1 MQEQAVTRA
10 KTPDAPPLSSLAQIA
25 FDAWMYTLPLIETA
39 GARASAIRVGKP
51 NIVARKRDL
60 GSPKNRRVTTPNN
73 DTLYSSGWIDLS
85 SGPVKIT
92 LPATGDRYASV
103 ALMDM
108 YTNNFAV
115 LGTRTTGP
123 GGGTFTIVGPNQ
135 ATSDPQAVRSPTS
148 WVWMIIRILTTGG
161 DDLAAGHAVQDQFLI
176 EAPEWNGSLREYAS
190 RTAPWPEYFAS
201 ASLLLRESPPP
212 ATDAKMLRH
221 IEPLGLQRGFDPASF
236 TPAQRDE
243 IAIGV
248 GEAQRQLKNGRWGTV
263 VDGWAYPPSNI
274 GVFDQDYRYRAQ
286 VALNALAALPKEEA
300 MYMFATTPD
309 GNIELDSSKRWRL
322 RFPGDRKLPIDA
334 FWSLTMYEATGDG
347 QFFLFDNPIQRYAIG
362 DRTPGL
368 YRDGNGILD
377 ILIQRDR
384 PQGPLA
390 ANWLPAPLDKPFG
403 VMLRAYLPGRD
414 FLSGAYRLPPL
425 QQI

>member
-1 MQEQAVTRA
+1 MQEQAATKA
-10 KTPDAPPLSSLAQIA
+10 KTPETSPLSPLAQVA

-39 GARASAIRVGKP
+39 GALASAIKAGKP
-51 NIVARKRDL
+51 NAIFRKRDL
-60 GSPKNRRVTTPNN
+60 GSPRNRRVTTPNN
-73 DTLYSSGWIDLS
+73 DTLYASGWIDLS

-103 ALMDM
+103 AFMDM

-123 GGGTFTIVGPNQ
+123 DGGTFTIVGPNH
-135 ATSDPQAVRSPTS
+135 ATSDPLAIRSPTS
-148 WVWMIIRILTTGG
+148 WTWVIIRIITTGG
-161 DDLAAGHAVQDQFLI
+161 ADLAVGHAIQDQFVLD
-176 EAPEWNGSLREYAS
+176 APDWKGTLAEYAP
-190 RTAPWPEYFAS
+190 RTSSWADYFSSAS
-201 ASLLLRESPPP
+201 ALLRESPPP
-212 ATDAKMLRH
+212 ATDAKILRH
-221 IEPLGLQRGFDPASF
+221 IEPLALQRGFDPASF
-236 TPAQRDE
+236 TEAQKHE
-243 IAIGV
+243 ISLGV
-248 GEAQRQLKNGRWGTV
+248 SEAQRQLQNGRWGTV
-263 VDGWAYPPSNI
+263 VNGWAYPPANI

-322 RFPGDRKLPIDA
+322 HLPGDPQLPIDA
-334 FWSLTMYEATGDG
+334 FWSLTIYEATGDG
-347 QFFLFDNPIQRYAIG
+347 QFFLFDNPIDRYAIG

-368 YRDGNGILD
+368 HRDGNGGLD
-377 ILIQRDR
+377 IVIQRDR
-384 PQGPLA
+384 PEGALA